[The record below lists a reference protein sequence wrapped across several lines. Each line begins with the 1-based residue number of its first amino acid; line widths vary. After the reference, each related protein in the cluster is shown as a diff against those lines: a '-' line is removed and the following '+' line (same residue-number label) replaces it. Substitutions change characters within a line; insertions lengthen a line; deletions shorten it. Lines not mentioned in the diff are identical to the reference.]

1 MKLTDT
7 LFLSIKNLWRR
18 KLRTFLT
25 IMGVMIGCCAIV
37 IMLSLGIAME
47 RNFMAQ
53 VSQMGNIMQIQVY
66 NYNQGGKTP
75 DGKDIP
81 ALDDNMIAKF
91 EMIKGVQGA
100 TPVINLNL
108 KMMADKYVSYANII
122 GIRADMFKLLD
133 IPIIE
138 GRPLEE
144 GDTNHMVVGQYVAQN
159 FYNPKASRY
168 RWEPAPEGFNLMGE
182 KVTVSWDMNYGEKPQ
197 PGVTQ
202 PKVKAKPVKVEAVG
216 TVGQSGSEYDWSI
229 IMPFDTVK
237 EYRKEMEKWNK
248 QNGNSSGDGGKM
260 VYSYGAVSVSA
271 IGGSGSG
278 GDPGY
283 ERVIVKSD
291 DIDEVVNI
299 MDKIKEYGYE
309 CYSPIQML
317 DDMKQQSAGLRQILL
332 GIGIMSFVIAAIGI
346 ANTMYMSIYERTREI
361 GIIKVIGARLK
372 DIKQLFMMEAWWIG
386 VFGGIFG
393 VALSYLLSFLLNK
406 FNVNLGSSVIW
417 TPEGEVK
424 LDSSYIP
431 IWLSAVALA
440 FSPIASL
447 MAGLLPSRR
456 AMKLSVINALRQD

>member
-25 IMGVMIGCCAIV
+25 VMGVMIGCCAIV

-47 RNFMAQ
+47 RNFMTQ

-75 DGKDIP
+75 DGNDIP
-81 ALDDNMIAKF
+81 TLDDNMIAKF
-91 EMIKGVQGA
+91 ETMKGVQGA
-100 TPVINLNL
+100 TPVMYLNV

-122 GIRADMFKLLD
+122 GIRADMFRLLD
-133 IPIIE
+133 IPIIN

-168 RWEPAPEGFNLMGE
+168 RWEPAPEDFDLMEE
-182 KVTVSWDMNYGEKPQ
+182 KVTISWDMNYGEKPQ
-197 PGVTQ
+197 PGVSQ

-216 TVGQSGSEYDWSI
+216 TVGQSGSEFDWSI
-229 IMPFDTVK
+229 IMPFETVK

-248 QNGNSSGDGGKM
+248 QNGNSSGGGGGIF
-260 VYSYGAVSVSA
+260 YSYGSVSVSA
-271 IGGSGSG
+271 VGGSGGSK
-278 GDPGY
+278 DQGY
-283 ERVIVKSD
+283 ERVIVKCD
-291 DIDEVVNI
+291 DIDEVVNV
-299 MDKIKEYGYE
+299 MDKIKEFGYE
-309 CYSPIQML
+309 CYSPIQIL

-332 GIGIMSFVIAAIGI
+332 GIGIMSFIIAAIGI

-361 GIIKVIGARLK
+361 GIIKVIGARLQ
-372 DIKQLFMMEAWWIG
+372 DIKRLFMLEAWWIG
-386 VFGGIFG
+386 VFGGVLG

-417 TPEGEVK
+417 TPEGEVR
-424 LDSSYIP
+424 LASSYIP
-431 IWLSAVALA
+431 VWLSAIALA
-440 FSPIASL
+440 FAPIASL
-447 MAGLLPSRR
+447 VAGLLPSRR
-456 AMKLSVINALRQD
+456 AMKLSVIKALRQD

>member
-1 MKLTDT
+1 MKLLDT

-25 IMGVMIGCCAIV
+25 VMGVMIGCCAIV

-66 NYNQGGKTP
+66 NYNHGGKTP
-75 DGKDIP
+75 DGNDVLP
-81 ALDDNMIAKF
+81 LNDNMIAKF
-91 EMIKGVQGA
+91 EMMKGVQGA
-100 TPVINLNL
+100 TPVMNLNI
-108 KMMADKYVSYANII
+108 KMIADKYVSYANII
-122 GIRADMFKLLD
+122 GIKAGMFQHLD
-133 IPIIE
+133 KPIIS
-138 GRPLEE
+138 GRPLQE
-144 GDTNHMVVGQYVAQN
+144 GDTNHMVVGEYVAQN

-168 RWEPAPEGFNLMGE
+168 RWEPAPEDFNLMDE
-182 KVTVSWDMNYGEKPQ
+182 KVTISWDMNYGEKPQ
-197 PGVTQ
+197 PGMEQ

-229 IMPFDTVK
+229 IMPFETVK
-237 EYRKEMEKWNK
+237 EYQKEIEKWNK
-248 QNGNSSGDGGKM
+248 QNGNSSGGGGGKM
-260 VYSYGAVSVSA
+260 MYSYGAVSVSA
-271 IGGSGSG
+271 IGGAGGS
-278 GDPGY
+278 DQGY
-283 ERVIVKSD
+283 ERVIVKAD

-299 MDKIKEYGYE
+299 MDDIKELGYE

-332 GIGIMSFVIAAIGI
+332 GIGIMSFIIAAIGI
-346 ANTMYMSIYERTREI
+346 ANTMYMSIHERTREI

-372 DIKQLFMMEAWWIG
+372 DIKRLFMMEAWWIG
-386 VFGGIFG
+386 VFGGILG
-393 VALSYLLSFLLNK
+393 IALSYLLSFLLYK

-431 IWLSAVALA
+431 IWLSAVALI
-440 FSPIASL
+440 FSPVASL
-447 MAGLLPSRR
+447 IAGVLPSRR
-456 AMKLSVINALRQD
+456 AMKLSVIKALRQD

>member
-1 MKLTDT
+1 MKLRDT

-18 KLRTFLT
+18 KLRTTLT
-25 IMGVMIGCCAIV
+25 VLGVMIGCCAIV
-37 IMLSLGIAME
+37 VMLSLGIAME

-53 VSQMGNIMQIQVY
+53 VNQMGNIMQIQVY

-91 EMIKGVQGA
+91 EMMKGVQGA
-100 TPVINLNL
+100 TPVMYINV

-122 GIRADMFKLLD
+122 GIRADMFRLLD
-133 IPIIE
+133 IPIIK

-168 RWEPAPEGFNLMGE
+168 RWEPAPEDFDLMDE
-182 KVTVSWDMNYGEKPQ
+182 KVTLSWDMNYGEKPQ
-197 PGVTQ
+197 PGASQ

-216 TVGQSGSEYDWSI
+216 TVGQSGSEFDWSI

-237 EYRKEMEKWNK
+237 EYQKEIDKWNK
-248 QNGNSSGDGGKM
+248 QNGNSSGGGGI
-260 VYSYGAVSVSA
+260 YGRGPISVSV
-271 IGGSGSG
+271 IGGSGG
-278 GDPGY
+278 IKDQGY
-283 ERVIVKSD
+283 ERVIVKCD
-291 DIDEVVNI
+291 DIDEVVNV
-299 MDKIKEYGYE
+299 MDKIKELGYE
-309 CYSPIQML
+309 CYSPIQIL

-332 GIGIMSFVIAAIGI
+332 GIGIMSFIIAAIGI

-361 GIIKVIGARLK
+361 GIIKVIGARLQ
-372 DIKQLFMMEAWWIG
+372 DIKRLFMMEAWWIG
-386 VFGGIFG
+386 VFGGILG
-393 VALSYLLSFLLNK
+393 VALSYLLSYLLNK

-417 TPEGEVK
+417 TPEGEVR

-431 IWLSAVALA
+431 IWLSAVALTFA
-440 FSPIASL
+440 PVASL
-447 MAGLLPSRR
+447 IAGLLPSRR
-456 AMKLSVINALRQD
+456 AMKLSVIKALRQD